1 MPTTSRLPIET
12 PGAARTGAASAAQD
26 GSVVITSS
34 ANPKLRLVRR
44 LAAKAQRD
52 RLGLFVCEGEDLVG
66 AGLDAGLTPVEVLL
80 DAERPSLAGRLPGAS
95 QVAPD
100 VLAEVASLAHPPRAV
115 GIFRRADLPRLRRD
129 GPLVGVAA
137 WRVSDPG
144 NVGALLRSADALGPA
159 FVCLSPGCADPTG
172 PKALRA
178 AAGAIF
184 RVPTAPFEHGR
195 RPWLGLV
202 LRGGRPLATVGATV
216 GTFVLGAERAGLPA
230 EVCRRCDELVTIPQE
245 SQAESLNV
253 AVAGALALYEARAC
267 SASAPAPARL

>member
-1 MPTTSRLPIET
+1 M
-12 PGAARTGAASAAQD
+12 
-26 GSVVITSS
+26 ITSL
-34 ANPKLRLVRR
+34 ANPKLRLIRR

-52 RLGLFVCEGEDLVG
+52 RLGLFVCEGEDLVE
-66 AGLDAGLTPVEVLL
+66 AGLDTGLTPVEVLL

-100 VLAEVASLAHPPRAV
+100 VLAKAASLAHPPRAV
-115 GIFRRADLPRLRRD
+115 GIFRRVDLPQLRQED

-202 LRGGRPLATVGATV
+202 PRGGRPLATVRATV

-230 EVCRRCDELVTIPQE
+230 EVCRRCDELVTIPQA

-267 SASAPAPARL
+267 SALAPALARL